1 MEQLIGSAIVA
12 IISGCVTLITSHYDK
27 KDNRMHSA
35 RQSILQLIMEDKIN
49 VMEGGVPENKENVLT
64 EYDEY
69 RANSGNSYIHEK
81 VEDYLEWYDK
91 VTHKKERKKKN
102 ELRTS
107 KTI

>member
-1 MEQLIGSAIVA
+1 MTEIIGSIIVA
-12 IISGCVTLITSHYDK
+12 LISGGVTLITSHYNK
-27 KDNRMHSA
+27 KDSRMHSA

-49 VMEGGVPENKENVLT
+49 VMEGGIPENKENILT

-69 RANSGNSYIHEK
+69 RANNGNSYIHEK
-81 VEDYLEWYDK
+81 VDDYLEWYDK
-91 VTHKKERKKKN
+91 IIKKMKGKKN

>member
-1 MEQLIGSAIVA
+1 MEQLIGSVIVA
-12 IISGCVTLITSHYDK
+12 FISGAVTLITSHYDK

-49 VMEGGVPENKENVLT
+49 VMEGGIPENKENILT

-69 RANSGNSYIHEK
+69 RANNGNSYIHEK
-81 VEDYLEWYDK
+81 VEDYLNWYDNVTKK
-91 VTHKKERKKKN
+91 VKGVKN

-107 KTI
+107 KTV